1 MNKKIKKAILPVA
14 GLGTRFLPITKAQ
27 PKEMLPIVDKPILH
41 YLVEEAV
48 NSGIEEI
55 VIVTGRGK
63 RSIEDYFDYSIELES
78 NLVEKGKEDLL
89 AEVRAIPNLAKIAYV
104 RQPMPLG
111 DGHAILC
118 AAHLVGDEP
127 IAVLFGDDIIDSE
140 KPALAQMIEVFEKTG
155 SPVICVEEV
164 PMENISS
171 YGVIDPESNE
181 GDIYKIKGLVEKPNR
196 EDAPSN
202 LGIVGK
208 YIVTPEVLACL
219 REVERKEG
227 EEIRLIDG
235 FRRYIEK
242 GGSIYGYKFKGKR
255 YDTGDKWGWI
265 KATIDYTL
273 KREDLGPKLKEY
285 LKDIL

>member
-1 MNKKIKKAILPVA
+1 MKIIKAILPVA

-55 VIVTGRGK
+55 IIVTGRGK

-78 NLVEKGKEDLL
+78 NLVEKGKEGLL

-140 KPALAQMIEVFEKTG
+140 KPALAQMMKVFEKTR

-164 PMENISS
+164 PAENISS
-171 YGVIDPESNE
+171 YGVIDPESSDGN
-181 GDIYKIKGLVEKPNR
+181 IYKIKGLVEKPKQG
-196 EDAPSN
+196 DAPSN

-208 YIVTPEVLACL
+208 YIVTPEVLECL
-219 REVERKEG
+219 KEIEKKEG

-242 GGSIYGYKFKGKR
+242 GGSIYGYKFEGKR

-273 KREDLGPKLKEY
+273 KREDLGKKLKDY
-285 LKDIL
+285 LKEIK